1 MLKGWQ
7 GYKLSKFTT
16 ECEGTIAVI
25 MPAINIVQKAAAYVK
40 VLLKSSLPVNMHF
53 HNLQHTQYVV
63 DAAVEIAKQSGLNRD
78 QTTIVKV
85 AAWFHDTGYLYHYKG
100 HEDTSIVIAG
110 TFLMQHHYGN
120 DFIQQ
125 VWDCIEATKVP
136 QSPKNLTQQVICD
149 ADMRHFAA
157 ENYQDFA
164 RNLKAEWEDQ
174 LDKRYTD
181 TEWQDLNLHIL
192 QHHQYFTDYGKTVL
206 QNLKQ
211 KNIELMQRK
220 N

>member
-1 MLKGWQ
+1 
-7 GYKLSKFTT
+7 
-16 ECEGTIAVI
+16 

-40 VLLKSSLPVNMHF
+40 MLMKNSLPATMYF

-63 DAAVEIAKQSGLNRD
+63 DAAIEIAKQSGLNRD

-100 HEDTSIVIAG
+100 HEDTSMVIAG
-110 TFLMQHHYGN
+110 TFLVQHQYGN

-136 QSPKNLTQQVICD
+136 QSPKNITQQVICD

-157 ENYQDFA
+157 ETYRDFA
-164 RNLKAEWEDQ
+164 EKLKREWVVH

-181 TEWQDLNLHIL
+181 VEWQDLNIYTLR
-192 QHHQYFTDYGKTVL
+192 HHQYFTDYGKTVL
-206 QNLKQ
+206 QALKQ
-211 KNIELMQRK
+211 KNIELMQG
-220 N
+220 